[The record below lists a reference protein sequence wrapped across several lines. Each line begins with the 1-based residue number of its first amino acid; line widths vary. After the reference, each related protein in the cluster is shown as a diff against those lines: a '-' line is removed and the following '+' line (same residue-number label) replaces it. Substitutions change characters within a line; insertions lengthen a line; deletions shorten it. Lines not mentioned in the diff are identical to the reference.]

1 MTQAFEKVAKESA
14 KAFAAF
20 SLYLSL
26 GEQRLLEAVA
36 TDKTEVTG
44 ADGGAIRIE
53 LEAAPK
59 NVYGVAAP
67 LATDPVPTVVDVE
80 RCR

>member
-1 MTQAFEKVAKESA
+1 MSESFHQQPKESA

-20 SLYLSL
+20 SFYLGL
-26 GEQRLLEAVA
+26 GEQRSLEAVA

-53 LEAAPK
+53 LEAALK
-59 NVYGVAAP
+59 KVYGQAE
-67 LATDPVPTVVDVE
+67 LGSNVVDVQAVPMLE
-80 RCR
+80 GK